1 MKGANGWNRRSVST
15 AARSFLRQHEDAE
28 LPHFTAICVSEFLD
42 GSGVRP
48 GTWNQK
54 RGTLKV
60 FFEYWAVC
68 VR

>member
-1 MKGANGWNRRSVST
+1 MKGAKGWNRRSVST
-15 AARSFLRQHEDAE
+15 PARSFLREDAE
-28 LPHFTAICVSEFLD
+28 LRHITAIRVAEFLD